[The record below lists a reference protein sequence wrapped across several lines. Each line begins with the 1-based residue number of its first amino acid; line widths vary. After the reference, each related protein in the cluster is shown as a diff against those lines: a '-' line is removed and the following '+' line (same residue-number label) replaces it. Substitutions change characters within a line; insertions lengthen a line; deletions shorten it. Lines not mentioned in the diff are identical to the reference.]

1 MKCKMQRNAQK
12 CTEMQSVY
20 NVEKELKFEVQMNR
34 YDIRWSVLEDF
45 HRKFIYNIY
54 IIDSLKLQCML
65 IAGLISVK
73 WPATTLD
80 FSSTLY
86 FWPIINAMHWVRS
99 WIKDLPIFVLKFEIT
114 VRIKW
119 QLNYM
124 FNSTF
129 TFSTWSVELKIGI
142 FHQNGQ

>member
-1 MKCKMQRNAQK
+1 MKCK
-12 CTEMQSVY
+12 EMQSVY